1 MSSYNSLNP
10 MQREA
15 VFHTEGPLLIL
26 AGAGSGK
33 TRALTH
39 RVAYLIEEKG
49 VAPWNILAITFT
61 NKAAGEMRERV
72 NGLVEYGADSVW
84 VSTFHSLCVRILRR
98 FIENLGY
105 DTSFSIYDTDD
116 QKTLMKQIFKNM
128 DINTKQYK
136 ERGVLSVISSAKNE
150 LISPEEFA
158 LNARI
163 NGDFRQQKI
172 AELYKEYQIQLKK
185 NNALDFDD
193 LLVKTVELFDSNKEI
208 LDYYQEKFRYIMV
221 DEYQDTNTAQ
231 FKLVSQLA
239 KKYGNICVVG
249 DDDQSIYSFRGA
261 NIRNILSFEETFK
274 GAKVIK
280 LEQNYRST
288 KTILN
293 TANRVIHNNSGRKD
307 KTLWTENA
315 EGSKVRVK
323 VFDTAFDEADGI
335 VKDMVKQGGPWS
347 DYAVLYRTNAQS
359 RLIEEKCIAYNVPYR
374 LVGGVNF
381 YQRKEI
387 KDILAYLKTIAN
399 GRDDLAVQRII
410 NVPKRGIGATTV
422 GKVNLYAMQNDMSFY
437 DTLLRIAAVPG
448 IGKAAAKIDK
458 FTDAIG
464 RFRRMLRD
472 GETIQDVITEI
483 LESTGYLDELQ
494 EEGEIEAET
503 RIQNIDEL
511 VNKAVSYWEDADEPS
526 LDEFLEEVALVAD
539 IDSMDESEDRVILM
553 TLHAAEGLE
562 FPKVYLSG
570 MEEGLFPSMMAMQED
585 PEALE
590 EERRLCYVGITRA
603 EQELMLTAARQRMIK
618 GETRYEKPSRFLE
631 ELPEEFVERQE
642 QENSIYTRRR
652 VQSEYEDSDLPWNN
666 RSSGISMFG
675 QRKNDSYGVSM
686 GKSGFGGGAW
696 ESGGYGTGEKN
707 PVESRNSFGKNSG
720 IFELGNN
727 AYVSKSA
734 TTTPEKPA
742 FGKAFTVQKA
752 NFLDY
757 GPGDRVSHIKF
768 GAGTVKSV
776 VDGGKDYEVTVE
788 FDNMGV
794 RKMFASF
801 AKLKKL

>member
-1 MSSYNSLNP
+1 MNRLHTLNP
-10 MQREA
+10 MQQEA
-15 VFHTEGPLLIL
+15 VLHTEGPLLIL

-72 NGLVEYGADSVW
+72 NSLVEYGADSVW

-105 DTSFSIYDTDD
+105 DSSFSIYDTDD
-116 QKTLMKQIFKNM
+116 QKTLMKQIFKNL

-136 ERGVLSVISSAKNE
+136 ERGVLGIISAAKNE

-158 LNARI
+158 MNARI
-163 NGDFRQQKI
+163 SGTFRDQKI
-172 AELYKEYQIQLKK
+172 AELYREYQTQLKK

-193 LLVKTVELFDSNKEI
+193 LLVKTVELFDNNPEI

-231 FKLVSQLA
+231 FRLVSQLA

-261 NIRNILSFEETFK
+261 NIRNILNFEETFP
-274 GAKVIK
+274 GARVIK

-288 KTILN
+288 RTILN
-293 TANRVIHNNSGRKD
+293 AANGVIRNNSGRKD
-307 KTLWTENA
+307 KTLWTENP
-315 EGSKVRVK
+315 EGSRVRVK
-323 VFDTAFDEADGI
+323 IFDTAYDEAEGI
-335 VKDMVKQGGPWS
+335 VKDMIKQGGSWK

-359 RLIEEKCIAYNVPYR
+359 RIIEEKCIAYNVPYR

-422 GKVNLYAMQNDMSFY
+422 GKINLFAMEHDMNFY
-437 DTLLRIAAVPG
+437 VTLLRIAAVPG
-448 IGKAAAKIDK
+448 IGKTAAKIDK
-458 FTDAIG
+458 FTDEIG

-472 GETIQDVITEI
+472 GESIQDVIEEI
-483 LESTGYLDELQ
+483 LSSTGYKEELQ
-494 EEGEIEAET
+494 EEGEVEAET
-503 RIQNIDEL
+503 RLQNIDEL
-511 VNKAVSYWEDADEPS
+511 VSKAVSYWEDADEPS
-526 LDEFLEEVALVAD
+526 LDGFLEEVALVAD

-553 TLHAAEGLE
+553 TLHAAKGLE
-562 FPKVYLSG
+562 FPRVYLTG
-570 MEEGLFPSMMAMQED
+570 MEEGLFPSMMAMQEN
-585 PEALE
+585 PESLE

-618 GETRYEKPSRFLE
+618 GETRYEKPSRFLQ
-631 ELPEEFVERQE
+631 ELPEEFVERLE

-652 VQSEYEDSDLPWNN
+652 VQNEYEDSDLPWNN
-666 RSSGISMFG
+666 RSEGISLFG
-675 QRKNDSYGVSM
+675 Q
-686 GKSGFGGGAW
+686 KS
-696 ESGGYGTGEKN
+696 S
-707 PVESRNSFGKNSG
+707 
-720 IFELGNN
+720 
-727 AYVSKSA
+727 AYASKTVKPA
-734 TTTPEKPA
+734 PEKPSY
-742 FGKAFTVQKA
+742 GSVYKIQKSST
-752 NFLDY
+752 LDY
-757 GPGDRVSHIKF
+757 GPGDRVNHMRF
-768 GAGTVKSV
+768 GNGTVKSI

-788 FDNMGV
+788 FDTMGV

-801 AKLKKL
+801 AKLKKV